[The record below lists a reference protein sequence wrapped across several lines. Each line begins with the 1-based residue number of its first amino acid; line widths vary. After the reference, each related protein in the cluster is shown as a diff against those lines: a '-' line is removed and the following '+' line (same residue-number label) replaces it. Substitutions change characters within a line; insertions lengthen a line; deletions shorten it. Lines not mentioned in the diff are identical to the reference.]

1 MEGKEFLLEQLKE
14 ARDKHAEMV
23 QVNMDLAK
31 ELSDIKSGRKVLLP
45 SNVSPTIY
53 NQILDWLKVQKEK
66 FKEVAEKDLPAVE
79 E

>member
-45 SNVSPTIY
+45 SNVSPTTY
-53 NQILDWLKVQKEK
+53 NQILDWLKVQKESLK
-66 FKEVAEKDLPAVE
+66 RLQKKTYQQ
-79 E
+79 